1 MGFHPL
7 EQQRIFQAL
16 YPMSVMFVVLR
27 CHPLVISR
35 NTIVG
40 LLALAPIAFGTTL
53 CAAQILD
60 YSDCTVID
68 QQTAEDS
75 GPLTREEDIAKHTD
89 EFLKQTSE
97 MTKCEHPSE
106 GVGSGGQD
114 TSGGGAGGAGG
125 ATGSGGSGS
134 STISK
139 NALDA
144 DDESVA
150 VSNDAAQNPIDSTRQ
165 EYEPLD
171 GDLDNTNTVN
181 TANVGRE
188 HLDMEATDNTAALRA
203 QIKQQADLETGPEI
217 KAELMKAYEELK

>member
-1 MGFHPL
+1 M
-7 EQQRIFQAL
+7 I
-16 YPMSVMFVVLR
+16 
-27 CHPLVISR
+27 ISR

-40 LLALAPIAFGTTL
+40 LFVLAPIAFGTAL

-68 QQTAEDS
+68 QRTAEDS
-75 GPLTREEDIAKHTD
+75 VPLTREESMAKLAG

-106 GVGSGGQD
+106 GVGSGGQG
-114 TSGGGAGGAGG
+114 TSGGGAGG
-125 ATGSGGSGS
+125 ATGSGGGGS

-150 VSNDAAQNPIDSTRQ
+150 VSNDMAQNPVDNTRQ

-171 GDLDNTNTVN
+171 VDNEDFDNTNAVS

-188 HLDMEATDNTAALRA
+188 HLNMEATDNTAALRA
-203 QIKQQADLETGPEI
+203 QIKQQADLETDPEI
-217 KAELMKAYEELK
+217 KAALMKTYEDLK